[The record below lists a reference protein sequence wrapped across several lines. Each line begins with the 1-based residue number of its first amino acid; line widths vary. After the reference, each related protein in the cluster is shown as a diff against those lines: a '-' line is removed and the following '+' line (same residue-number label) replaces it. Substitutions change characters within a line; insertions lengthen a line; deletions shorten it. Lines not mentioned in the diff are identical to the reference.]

1 MSSVNFLRSQF
12 ESISWK
18 GDKNEFNN
26 MLSKANNSPKSTKR
40 ESADIIHTEET
51 CSMFSEMHKIKE
63 YKCYLQHALEER
75 RKFNFKKNLF

>member
-1 MSSVNFLRSQF
+1 
-12 ESISWK
+12 
-18 GDKNEFNN
+18 

-51 CSMFSEMHKIKE
+51 CSMCSEMHKIKE

-75 RKFNFKKNLF
+75 GKIQLQEESSLENKKNSRLESSKL